1 MFNKGEIF
9 KYIDQNGIP
18 FGRFVGIGLKI
29 QYNENDILQN
39 IQLEND
45 PTLDEIIKKDSLI
58 ISKHT
63 HWGILEPRLP
73 LEFKLD
79 KLQQIEVVLDWFYDT
94 TGFRVD
100 EFKTLFELPVLNG
113 NPFMLVIDKGYNDS
127 RLMLANKTINGDLSI
142 NEKFN
147 IHGSIQNNWIKTLG
161 KISKINGDLYIAN
174 EMENLGDLSTIN
186 GNLSFSNHIY
196 QYKLE
201 SLTPLKKV
209 KGDLYLKNTHASLGS
224 LEEVTG
230 NLNLRKTTVKDLGNL
245 KRVGGNVL
253 ITKSEKENYDFS
265 NVIVDGKVKYYND
278 TFNKGKLTM
287 STY

>member
-1 MFNKGEIF
+1 MFNKDEIF
-9 KYIDQNGIP
+9 KYIDKNGIP
-18 FGRFVGIGLKI
+18 FGRLVGIELKF
-29 QYNENDILQN
+29 QKNENDILQK
-39 IQLEND
+39 IQLEHD
-45 PTLDEIIKKDSLI
+45 TTVEEIIEKDSLI

-63 HWGILEPRLP
+63 HWGLVEPRYP
-73 LEFKLD
+73 SEFKLS
-79 KLQQIEVVLDWFYDT
+79 KKEQLELVIDWFYET
-94 TGFRVD
+94 TGYRVE

-113 NPFMLVIDKGYNDS
+113 NPFLLVIDKGDNDS
-127 RLMLANKTINGDLSI
+127 RLILAKETINGDLSI
-142 NEKFN
+142 NEKYN

-161 KISKINGDLYIAN
+161 RISKINGDLYIAN
-174 EMENLGDLSTIN
+174 QMENLGNLTIVN

-209 KGDLYLKNTHASLGS
+209 KGDLYLKNTHTSLGT

-253 ITKSEKENYDFS
+253 ISKSEKDNYDFS
-265 NVIVDGKVKYYND
+265 NVIIEGKIRYYND
-278 TFNKGKLTM
+278 TFNKGQLTTP
-287 STY
+287 TY